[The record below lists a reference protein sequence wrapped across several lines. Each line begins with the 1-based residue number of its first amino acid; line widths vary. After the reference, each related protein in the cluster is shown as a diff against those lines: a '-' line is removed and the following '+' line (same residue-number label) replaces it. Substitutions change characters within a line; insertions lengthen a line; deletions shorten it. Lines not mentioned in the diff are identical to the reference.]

1 MSKVTADEAREQIR
15 PLYLELAKAV
25 GAEKDY
31 SFLDRHLDPTW
42 IYVDFVGVRRGPA
55 EYRRL
60 VDEIASYS
68 MDMRS
73 FDVRMVRDD
82 LAMITG
88 VYHSRGELKS
98 GWKTENTIIF
108 SSIWELR
115 DGVWKWLLH
124 HTTKVQ
130 D

>member
-1 MSKVTADEAREQIR
+1 MPRLTADEARDQIL

-25 GAEKDY
+25 GGVKDY
-31 SFLDRHLDPTW
+31 TFLDRLLDPTW
-42 IYVDFVGVRRGPA
+42 LYTDFVGVRRGKE
-55 EYRRL
+55 EYLRFIE
-60 VDEIASYS
+60 DIASYS
-68 MDMRS
+68 MEMRA

-82 LAMITG
+82 LAIITG
-88 VYHSRGELKS
+88 VYHSRGEAKS
-98 GWKTENTIIF
+98 GWKGENTITF